1 MQAYVGTCECDHMPF
16 IGRPAFYQ
24 KHGNF
29 KRFESYLN
37 TKTKKVKIGSAF
49 SVEEPI
55 TCVIP
60 QGSILGPI
68 IILLYINNLKN
79 SFKFLFIWRCSNILL
94 IGKSIDGIEK
104 SYNSELKHVTK
115 WLNVNKLFL
124 NIDFL
129 KLEFTPYKAEQPLQ
143 GMELQEKETQKD

>member
-1 MQAYVGTCECDHMPF
+1 M
-16 IGRPAFYQ
+16 
-24 KHGNF
+24 
-29 KRFESYLN
+29 
-37 TKTKKVKIGSAF
+37 
-49 SVEEPI
+49 
-55 TCVIP
+55 
-60 QGSILGPI
+60 
-68 IILLYINNLKN
+68 
-79 SFKFLFIWRCSNILL
+79 